1 MGLLIS
7 YRMAAISHLSDAQE
21 MLNMGNDEITRQ
33 VINRHINFAKKIIMK
48 QITHDAMATQDEL
61 DNIWKS
67 TKD

>member
-1 MGLLIS
+1 MGLPIS

-21 MLNMGNDEITRQ
+21 MLKWGNDEITRQ

-48 QITHDAMATQDEL
+48 QMTHDAMATQEEL
-61 DNIWKS
+61 DEIWES

>member
-1 MGLLIS
+1 MGLPIS

-33 VINRHINFAKKIIMK
+33 VINRHINFAKKIIMN
-48 QITHDAMATQDEL
+48 QMTHNAMATQEEL
-61 DNIWKS
+61 DEIWKS